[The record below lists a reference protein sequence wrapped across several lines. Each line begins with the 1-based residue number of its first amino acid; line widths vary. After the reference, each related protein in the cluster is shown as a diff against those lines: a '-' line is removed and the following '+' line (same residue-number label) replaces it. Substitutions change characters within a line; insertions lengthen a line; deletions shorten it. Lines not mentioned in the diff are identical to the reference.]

1 MEFFETMEKTV
12 NNGFLKGKTFF
23 VGRGVCARVHVCVSS
38 CMCVRARMHVCSQ
51 LGKCQEQEQRFLFR
65 KRAKR
70 NTGPN
75 LNFVK
80 HCVCDLA
87 TKA

>member
-1 MEFFETMEKTV
+1 MRM
-12 NNGFLKGKTFF
+12 
-23 VGRGVCARVHVCVSS
+23 RARP
-38 CMCVRARMHVCSQ
+38 CVRARLRVCSQ
-51 LGKCQEQEQRFLFR
+51 LGKCLGAGAEIPTR

-80 HCVCDLA
+80 HCVRDLA

>member
-1 MEFFETMEKTV
+1 MRM
-12 NNGFLKGKTFF
+12 
-23 VGRGVCARVHVCVSS
+23 RARP
-38 CMCVRARMHVCSQ
+38 CVRARLRVCSQ
-51 LGKCQEQEQRFLFR
+51 LGKCLVAGAEIPTR